1 MITWLNLFEKYRVD
15 RRVLDLYRDELASLD
30 PASRRRTALEE
41 AIRIAERN
49 VHAAERLLAHY
60 GDGVL
65 SPREALRYADE
76 RLFLA
81 YRYLYGL
88 TMEATAIEMNIS
100 RDTVYRIRRRI
111 VERGTVPTEV
121 LRRFGIADLSMTEG
135 CAASPAVVVTKAG
148 AEADAEGSVNG
159 VTSTVAEADAED
171 GVKAIAEA
179 KRASLPRDATS
190 ECTAGGFSFP
200 NEASA
205 CTAGGFSSRD
215 ATSEGAAGGFSSR
228 NEASEGTAGGFS
240 SCADTPS
247 ESADDVV
254 DVLAACFAGAPGGI
268 PGGLLARLPGG
279 VPDSTA
285 GGSVGVLPKHSAGGT
300 IGFAKH
306 RRG

>member
-30 PASRRRTALEE
+30 PASRRRTSLEE

-135 CAASPAVVVTKAG
+135 CAVAPAVVVTKAG

-159 VTSTVAEADAED
+159 VTSNVAEVDAED

-179 KRASLPRDATS
+179 ERASLPRDATS
-190 ECTAGGFSFP
+190 ECTAGGFSSP
-200 NEASA
+200 
-205 CTAGGFSSRD
+205 
-215 ATSEGAAGGFSSR
+215 

-285 GGSVGVLPKHSAGGT
+285 GGSVGGLPKHSAGGT